1 MLFETLSALGAGSRV
16 PSVGESGIARL
27 SDIGVALSFANS
39 VRPRDTPATL
49 PEQAFDVPAIES
61 WGNFLDDL
69 DAVELIGHYTSIR
82 TAGDESRDSRGLCP
96 FCRQGADSLLV
107 DGRDDSYFCTDCLAG
122 GHALDFHAHIEGSRD
137 QKRYREFFLWLS
149 YSGYSRNQLLQ
160 PTIRDRE

>member
-1 MLFETLSALGAGSRV
+1 MGAGSLL